1 MLLFLLVEIQGKP
14 VTPSLFTMEEVE
26 NFWKFLPPAQRVTFH
41 DLQRGVMFK
50 LKGRNAEVV

>member
-14 VTPSLFTMEEVE
+14 VTQSLFTMEEVE

-41 DLQRGVMFK
+41 DLHRGLMLK
-50 LKGRNAEVV
+50 LAGRIARVV